1 MGYKIRA
8 LNSFFLG
15 TPEPTVT
22 WFKDSAALTVSK
34 INSVLSYA
42 SAAADIPPQTSHISV
57 DTQGTLLIKGNNN
70 NKLFLRQILT
80 PFYDTTPFYNTS

>member
-1 MGYKIRA
+1 MLSSFVIKKIVFIKII
-8 LNSFFLG
+8 LLG

-22 WFKDSAALTVSK
+22 WFKDSAPLTVSR
-34 INSVLSYA
+34 IDSAISYA

-70 NKLFLRQILT
+70 NKVFVRQILT
-80 PFYDTTPFYNTS
+80 PFYD